1 MTTAATPF
9 PELILASTSYARRT
23 LMDSLGIPYRAIA
36 PGVDESVPEGT
47 SVRDAVALL
56 AHRKAAAVST
66 RHPDALVIGSDQLV
80 SLDGEALG
88 KPEDRARARSQIQRL
103 SGRTHEILTGVCVL
117 GPGLDERHID
127 LARLTLYALGDEELE
142 RYLDTN
148 EWEGCAGG
156 YRVESKGQALFQNIE
171 GDRTGVMGLPMI
183 ALVGMLRRAGV
194 RFF

>member
-1 MTTAATPF
+1 
-9 PELILASTSYARRT
+9 
-23 LMDSLGIPYRAIA
+23 MDSLGIPYRAIA

-56 AHRKAAAVST
+56 AHRKAAAVSA

-117 GPGLDERHID
+117 GPRFDERHVD

-142 RYLDTN
+142 RYLDTH